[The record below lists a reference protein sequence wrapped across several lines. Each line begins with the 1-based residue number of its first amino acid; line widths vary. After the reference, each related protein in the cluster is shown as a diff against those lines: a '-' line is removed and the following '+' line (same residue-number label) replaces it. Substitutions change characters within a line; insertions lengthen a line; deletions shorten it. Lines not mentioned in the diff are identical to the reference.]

1 MCGDENHYNGDN
13 ITTIMV
19 MIDMFCEG
27 SCGPKIKKCKSS
39 VTKIFRLDGD
49 SECFFSSIDF
59 YDCQIW
65 K

>member
-1 MCGDENHYNGDN
+1 MCGDENYYNGDN

-49 SECFFSSIDF
+49 SECFFLA
-59 YDCQIW
+59 
-65 K
+65 